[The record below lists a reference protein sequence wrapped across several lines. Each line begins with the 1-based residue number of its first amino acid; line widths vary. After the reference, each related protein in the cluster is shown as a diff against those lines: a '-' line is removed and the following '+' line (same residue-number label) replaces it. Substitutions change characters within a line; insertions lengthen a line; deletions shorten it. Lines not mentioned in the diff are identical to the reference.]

1 MTLTPEEFL
10 AKQKT
15 ELKTELK
22 SVEQGV
28 GKRFILRVLRSL
40 APVYGYSDKDVYRV
54 GDVCKGDDLLE
65 AFRQDPVVGNKIPY
79 GLLIGGHR
87 GLRYGNLLHKDFRN
101 YPWWKKFRGHMD
113 TYGEVIWVLPIQSAG
128 YWVLHNI
135 SVTPAKQQ
143 PAIIIPA
150 RRPGLNHVRVMRLEA
165 FIEEHRNE

>member
-65 AFRQDPVVGNKIPY
+65 AFRQDPVVGNKNPVWTA
-79 GLLIGGHR
+79 H
-87 GLRYGNLLHKDFRN
+87 
-101 YPWWKKFRGHMD
+101 WWAQRAA
-113 TYGEVIWVLPIQSAG
+113 VW
-128 YWVLHNI
+128 
-135 SVTPAKQQ
+135 Q
-143 PAIIIPA
+143 PAA
-150 RRPGLNHVRVMRLEA
+150 
-165 FIEEHRNE
+165 